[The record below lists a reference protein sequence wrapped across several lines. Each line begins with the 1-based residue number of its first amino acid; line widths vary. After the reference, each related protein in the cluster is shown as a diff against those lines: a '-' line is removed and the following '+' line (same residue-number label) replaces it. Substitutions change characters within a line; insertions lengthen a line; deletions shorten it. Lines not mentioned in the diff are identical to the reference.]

1 LIGVSA
7 RRINRLS
14 AFLAASTTRQAP
26 KKTQA
31 LRQLDHV
38 VDMRK
43 EGTAL
48 AAAIGLNGQ
57 VDLEHHGKANVRRQT
72 QAESEGR

>member
-1 LIGVSA
+1 M

-57 VDLEHHGKANVRRQT
+57 VDLEHHGKANVRLIRD
-72 QAESEGR
+72 AGPELASFGD